1 MTTEN
6 PPNAAESKRRIVAGL
21 RRYDQHLVQ
30 FGRQMHEFYPPD
42 RIPPDVMANIVV
54 PVPVHLAMMLF
65 GLATIELVA
74 AGPVPKSDEMVEE
87 TPT

>member
-6 PPNAAESKRRIVAGL
+6 PPSIEESKRRIIAGL
-21 RRYDQHLVQ
+21 RRYDQHLVH

-42 RIPPDVMANIVV
+42 RVPQDVMANIVV

-65 GLATIELVA
+65 GLATIELVS
-74 AGPVPKSDEMVEE
+74 AGPEPKADEMAEE